1 MEMAV
6 PGFSTWCRRQL
17 KMTSADFAALQKPRV
32 MDLHALTY
40 HEEEDGGGVV
50 VLPALAHLE
59 EKTAEGSQI

>member
-1 MEMAV
+1 M
-6 PGFSTWCRRQL
+6 